1 MNLKFFGL
9 LGFRHKFNF
18 LISQGISFFFFFLPR
33 SASFQSN
40 MYVVFCGR
48 FQAVTLNTDSMLIEN
63 QCLFF
68 AVNVLDYCITF

>member
-1 MNLKFFGL
+1 
-9 LGFRHKFNF
+9 
-18 LISQGISFFFFFLPR
+18 
-33 SASFQSN
+33 